1 MKTNIIFFG
10 SGTFGT
16 ETLSNLCQINDYSIK
31 VVVTAPLKKQGRNRK
46 IVDNPIDIIAK
57 NNNIQILRPDKI
69 DTKFIKTIAS
79 YNPAIGIL
87 VNSSHFLPENLIKV
101 FPNKIINVHP
111 SLLPKHRGPSPIQTA
126 LLDGDY
132 VTGISFMEI
141 TKALDAGP
149 IIAQYP
155 ISIDNKDNL
164 ISLTNKLQ
172 LISAN
177 SINNVLQKIIN
188 KELCYEK
195 QNEDL
200 ATYTS
205 KIHKDDGRINWD
217 QPAQIINNN
226 IRAYT
231 GWPNSFT
238 TFNEKRLMIHSASII
253 DLDPTNKKHQ
263 IGTILSGNNRTY
275 YYKNKLTKIH
285 ASIRCKNSELVIEFL
300 QIANK
305 QRVHIQDF
313 INGNKDFIGKKL
325 I

>member
-10 SGTFGT
+10 AGTFGT
-16 ETLSNLCQINDYSIK
+16 ETLSNLCKINDYSIK

-46 IVDNPIDIIAK
+46 IVNNPIDIIAK
-57 NNNIQILRPDKI
+57 NNDIQIIRPDKI
-69 DTKFIKTIAS
+69 DTAFIKKIAS
-79 YNPAIGIL
+79 YNPAIGVLI
-87 VNSSHFLPENLIKV
+87 NSSHFLPEELIKI

-126 LLDGDY
+126 LLDGDH

-155 ISIDNKDNL
+155 INIDNKDNL
-164 ISLTNKLQ
+164 ITLTNKLQ
-172 LISAN
+172 LVSADT
-177 SINNVLQKIIN
+177 IHNVLQKILN
-188 KELCYEK
+188 KELFYEK

-200 ATYTS
+200 ATYTR
-205 KIHKDDGRINWD
+205 KFQKDDGRINWN
-217 QPAQIINNN
+217 QTSQIINNN
-226 IRAYT
+226 IRAFA

-238 TFNEKRLMIHSASII
+238 TFNEQRLMIHAGSII
-253 DLDPTNKKHQ
+253 DLDPDNKKYK
-263 IGTILSGNNRTY
+263 IGTILAGNNRTY
-275 YYKNKLTKIH
+275 YYNNNSTKIY
-285 ASIRCKNSELVIEFL
+285 ASIRCKNSEFIIEFL

-305 QRVHIQDF
+305 ERVHIKDF